1 MTENNTTTSFA
12 QYDYHGDTERIGKS
26 GLDLIHQAPIKYYL
40 ERLAPDR
47 IPLDTKALRLGK
59 FYHAYLFEPHTLE
72 TDFYILRESEK
83 LAEIGGVK
91 PRVTT
96 AYKDWMAEEVAK
108 CGDRVLI
115 QEDYADQA
123 DPMKAALMRN
133 PIIRELL
140 ESPGKTEFPILWEM
154 ENGVQAKSKLDK
166 FIPKF
171 ISMSEETAK
180 LDGCYVILD
189 YKTADDASL
198 IGFTR
203 SVKKYRYD
211 VQNAMYLDAIDYAGG
226 GNLGAPVVFVFIVQE
241 KSYPYLCEVYE
252 LAEEDIEAAREQY
265 LSDAEVYKT
274 CMQKWRETGDPFEA
288 FHGYSESPAINT
300 IFLQGGGW

>member
-59 FYHAYLFEPHTLE
+59 FYHAHLFEPHTLE

-83 LAEIGGVK
+83 LAEIGGAK
-91 PRVTT
+91 PRGTT

-108 CGDRVLI
+108 CGERVLI
-115 QEDYADQA
+115 QEDYAAQA
-123 DPMKAALMRN
+123 DPMKRALLAN

-140 ESPGKTEFPILWEM
+140 EAAGVSEMPILWETD
-154 ENGVQAKSKLDK
+154 NGVKAKSKLDK
-166 FIPKF
+166 FIAYFK
-171 ISMSEETAK
+171 SQSELTEQ
-180 LDGCYVILD
+180 LDGCHVIVD
-189 YKTADDASL
+189 YKTSEDASL
-198 IGFTR
+198 NGFTR
-203 SVKKYRYD
+203 SVRKHRYN
-211 VQNAMYLDAIDYAGG
+211 VQGAMYTDAVQTLR
-226 GNLGAPVVFVFIVQE
+226 LGSDTPIKFIFIVQE

-288 FHGYSESPAINT
+288 FHGYSEIPAINT